1 MALRLLLLFCQHN
14 IFCCGSM
21 KFCGFQHW
29 PQLQLHFVTGTLW
42 LLLCYTTAWQTKKVR
57 MFSSNLVSAS
67 LVFHCSFGSFIA
79 FLNVWYTST
88 TLDFSFRMVQ
98 VHFFNIVFAV
108 LNTLVTSS
116 RDFEFIDLW
125 CALAGAVGYAL
136 LYLLVLD
143 RFGIHLC
150 QETGRCP

>member
-1 MALRLLLLFCQHN
+1 M
-14 IFCCGSM
+14 
-21 KFCGFQHW
+21 
-29 PQLQLHFVTGTLW
+29 
-42 LLLCYTTAWQTKKVR
+42 
-57 MFSSNLVSAS
+57 
-67 LVFHCSFGSFIA
+67 FHCSFGSFIA

-143 RFGIHLC
+143 RFGIHLYPVFSPRSDWSMLSWLAFLGTYFVVFHAWNRVITLWP
-150 QETGRCP
+150 QRIN

>member
-1 MALRLLLLFCQHN
+1 
-14 IFCCGSM
+14 
-21 KFCGFQHW
+21 
-29 PQLQLHFVTGTLW
+29 
-42 LLLCYTTAWQTKKVR
+42 

-143 RFGIHLC
+143 RFGIHLYPVFSPRSVWSMLSWSALLGTYFLVFHAWNGAISKWSPLFREF
-150 QETGRCP
+150 QGID